1 MTANIR
7 PTENP
12 AVRFI
17 IRTVACLL
25 LFATCMRVWF
35 GPLPVLPA
43 AYGQIPDA
51 GMQRKL
57 LLEEAIRT
65 NQLLTEIRSI
75 LADRALNVRIQ
86 GADNSSA
93 TGLPRG

>member
-1 MTANIR
+1 MVATIR
-7 PTENP
+7 TTENP

-25 LFATCMRVWF
+25 LLATCMRVWF

-51 GMQRKL
+51 GLQRKL

-65 NQLLTEIRSI
+65 NQLLTEIRTI
-75 LADRALNVRIQ
+75 LSDRTLNVSIQ
-86 GADNSSA
+86 GADNSSSS
-93 TGLPRG
+93 GKPRG

>member
-1 MTANIR
+1 MPAIIR
-7 PTENP
+7 PSENP

-17 IRTVACLL
+17 VRTVACLL
-25 LFATCMRVWF
+25 LFATCLRVWF
-35 GPLPVLPA
+35 GSLPVLPA

-57 LLEEAIRT
+57 LLEEAVRT
-65 NQLLTEIRSI
+65 NQLLTEIRTI

-93 TGLPRG
+93 TDRPRG